1 MVAAREVPS
10 VKRLDPKGTVVVV
23 VDIQERLA
31 AAMPGPRLAD
41 VVRAGKILIEA
52 APLLGASVLVTEQY
66 PAGLGSTLSAL
77 DGPLRASRARR
88 FEKLDFSAL
97 GAQGFW
103 DALQRT
109 RATSCVVV
117 GMEAHVCVF
126 QSVRDLVGR
135 YLDVHVAADGVCSR
149 RDDHRELGLRLCER
163 SGAILTTAESVVFD
177 WLERAGSDVFKQVA
191 KLVR

>member
-41 VVRAGKILIEA
+41 VVRATQILVEA
-52 APLLGASVLVTEQY
+52 APL
-66 PAGLGSTLSAL
+66 
-77 DGPLRASRARR
+77 R
-88 FEKLDFSAL
+88 
-97 GAQGFW
+97 
-103 DALQRT
+103 
-109 RATSCVVV
+109 
-117 GMEAHVCVF
+117 
-126 QSVRDLVGR
+126 VRDLVGR